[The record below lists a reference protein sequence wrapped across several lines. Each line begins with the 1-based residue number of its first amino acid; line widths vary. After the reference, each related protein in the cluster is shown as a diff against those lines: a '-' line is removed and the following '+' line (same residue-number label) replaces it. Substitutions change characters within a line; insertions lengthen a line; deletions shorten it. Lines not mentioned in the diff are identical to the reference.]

1 MREKDK
7 LKNEHIDFSRS
18 DENVYLIEKDLKQLY
33 QEEFSEALGTY
44 NDKQKRSDRKIKD
57 YYNHIKSS
65 KKTALQQ
72 EMIVQVGE
80 RDDFSDKANIEL
92 ANEVLKE
99 WFDGFQ
105 ARNPNLKV
113 YNAVIHNDEASPHM
127 HLNFVPV
134 ASGYKRGLEKQVAFD
149 RAITQQD
156 PTLDKEYPFE
166 DWREKEV
173 GLLEKML
180 QERGIER
187 KHVGKNEYR
196 DVNEFK
202 AKQREME
209 QLQEMDKELKA
220 KLAHI
225 EDTKV
230 KMSEMEQIDKR
241 KFIKG
246 GLGSL
251 VGLSEKRVEVSKG
264 DYETLI
270 RAGRQNVKLRKQNYE
285 LAMKIKAVT
294 EREKTLDGREQELE
308 LRENEYRQKASELE
322 QRGLALNEK
331 EKQVDALYERQK
343 DVNGLLERA
352 EQANEDFKQENRA
365 LKATASDLRGVIE
378 NMKVKLGDYQKRLR
392 GAYESLTN
400 VVKAFGMFKYD
411 NGDYKADLT
420 PKQKNLVDAVSK
432 YGELWTE
439 KEGFPDL
446 AEDMKNKIGI
456 SKGIESQLPVER
468 QISRERRAS
477 HDDMSL

>member
-220 KLAHI
+220 
-225 EDTKV
+225 
-230 KMSEMEQIDKR
+230 
-241 KFIKG
+241 
-246 GLGSL
+246 
-251 VGLSEKRVEVSKG
+251 
-264 DYETLI
+264 
-270 RAGRQNVKLRKQNYE
+270 
-285 LAMKIKAVT
+285 
-294 EREKTLDGREQELE
+294 
-308 LRENEYRQKASELE
+308 
-322 QRGLALNEK
+322 
-331 EKQVDALYERQK
+331 
-343 DVNGLLERA
+343 
-352 EQANEDFKQENRA
+352 
-365 LKATASDLRGVIE
+365 
-378 NMKVKLGDYQKRLR
+378 
-392 GAYESLTN
+392 
-400 VVKAFGMFKYD
+400 
-411 NGDYKADLT
+411 
-420 PKQKNLVDAVSK
+420 
-432 YGELWTE
+432 
-439 KEGFPDL
+439 
-446 AEDMKNKIGI
+446 
-456 SKGIESQLPVER
+456 
-468 QISRERRAS
+468 
-477 HDDMSL
+477 